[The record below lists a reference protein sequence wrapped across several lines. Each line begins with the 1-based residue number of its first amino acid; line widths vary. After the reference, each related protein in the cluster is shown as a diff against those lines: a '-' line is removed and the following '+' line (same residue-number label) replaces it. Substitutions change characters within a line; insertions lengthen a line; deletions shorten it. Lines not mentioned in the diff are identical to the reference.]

1 MDENNIK
8 EIARGHGWPENEF
21 LSDVKRLVKSYG
33 YTEEGALAESQRVF
47 TRKFGTKPKPEK
59 KIDPQTESRL
69 RRIAKTQGYDEDA
82 FLLEYGRLILEG
94 LPGMEALSQVMELF
108 EKGAYKAEK
117 KPTLADFTSEKL
129 EEPSP
134 TARLGAPPGQKP
146 VPPKV
151 EAKPKAT
158 KPDVKA
164 TAYDKLMDLT
174 ESHLAEIYGQYGT
187 GKSRLAHH
195 VAVEAQNAGKRVLF
209 IDTEGGLL
217 DEHVKQLKNYW
228 YVGDSIEAL
237 EDAVAKAEKQRGNY
251 DLLVVD
257 SVGHPVYVNYVELL
271 KMQQKLRAYQR
282 LAMVFRDMVR
292 FARGER
298 GVDMGKRRGLAVCVN
313 HTVSEFSRIA
323 KELPP
328 EEPLDPFGGQIH
340 RVPKVILRSELAEAS
355 PNRSVFRLL
364 SFKLRGMPKNV
375 EVGRFTIDSG
385 GTKVEWKV

>member
-1 MDENNIK
+1 MKIK
-8 EIARGHGWPENEF
+8 ILSGITSWKNYRNLEAGKVYEMPPEDAQE
-21 LSDVKRLVKSYG
+21 LIRWQQAAEVI
-33 YTEEGALAESQRVF
+33 EE
-47 TRKFGTKPKPEK
+47 PEK
-59 KIDPQTESRL
+59 KKVDPQTESRL
-69 RRIAKTQGYDEDA
+69 RRIAHGQGFDEDA
-82 FLLEYGRLILEG
+82 FLREYGRLMSEG
-94 LPGMEALSQVMELF
+94 RSGMDALSQAMDLF
-108 EKGAYKAEK
+108 DKGKAEK
-117 KPTLADFTSEKL
+117 KPTLANFAPSHL
-129 EEPSP
+129 EEP
-134 TARLGAPPGQKP
+134 APQ
-146 VPPKV
+146 VVEPPKAKV
-151 EAKPKAT
+151 KPEAKPA
-158 KPDVKA
+158 PKA
-164 TAYDKLMDLT
+164 TAYDKLMNLT

-195 VAVEAQNAGKRVLF
+195 IAIEAQNAGKRVLF

-217 DEHVKQLKNYW
+217 DEHVRQLKDYW

-237 EDAVAKAEKQRGNY
+237 EDAVAKAKKQRGSY

-257 SVGHPVYVNYVELL
+257 SVGHPVYVNYVELQG
-271 KMQQKLRAYQR
+271 MQQKLRAYQR

-298 GVDMGKRRGLAVCVN
+298 GVDMGKRSGLAVCVN

-340 RVPKVILRSELAEAS
+340 RVPKVILRSELAEAA

-375 EVGRFTIDSG
+375 EVGRFTIDNE
-385 GTKVEWKV
+385 GTRVEWKI